1 MNISITNGQK
11 RAIDLIKNGHNVC
24 VTGQAGTGKTY
35 VGKLVSAWNNSTV
48 LCTTGLAC
56 MQYDAAFTVHR

>member
-48 LCTTGLAC
+48 LCTTG
-56 MQYDAAFTVHR
+56 